1 MGNKRLKAI
10 LRQKNTTVRECAKGA
25 NVDHNKLYGDWESL
39 TAVERH
45 RVYQWLVSKELTHL
59 SEEEVFEVDPN
70 NQYEFD
76 TVYKSEAI
84 ARSKRRSAHK
94 R

>member
-1 MGNKRLKAI
+1 MGNRRLKAI
-10 LRQKNTTVRECAKGA
+10 LRQKNKTVRECAEQS

-39 TAVERH
+39 TEVERH
-45 RVYQWLVSKELTHL
+45 RVYQWLLSQGLTHL
-59 SEEEVFEVDPN
+59 SEEEVFEVDLN

-76 TVYKSEAI
+76 TVYKSEAV
-84 ARSKRRSAHK
+84 ARSRRRSAHK